1 MKNIATQS
9 SDFYPE
15 IDNAFNARINLSQ
28 QYVLPDPSPWLDVS
42 SIDLSTKGSIDKFF
56 ASSLVDTVRVL
67 VNVQTPELETLMA
80 NPNVRRDGGRYRVL
94 SRFKGVSANIF
105 RRQEG
110 DELTIEASIPKFLT
124 GQNLVGIEDLDR
136 GCKELTGEV
145 LERAGIAPTRAE
157 RRRIA
162 AGDYQL
168 KRVDY
173 TVHCDCLTEE
183 RAHAAMQGLR
193 VLLVGHGDKCGHYGN
208 QSVYLGQSSSRRTL
222 RVYRKDLELVA
233 HPMSAS
239 VYHRDRLMQRA
250 RALIRIELVLRA
262 PELKRLD
269 LESPRAWSPA
279 RARALMQPWLDNL
292 CHASG
297 VVPQRDGMD
306 QLPRSTQVK
315 LRAHLL
321 GDATVFAL
329 SPTTFSD
336 NRRAVLA
343 ATGIDIANPLTWEQQ
358 RDAVTTV
365 RQILGEGIRF
375 KDYAQRWAQLK
386 AGATSHAD
394 GES

>member
-1 MKNIATQS
+1 MKNITTQS

-15 IDNAFNARINLSQ
+15 INNAFSSRINLSH
-28 QYVLPDPSPWLDVS
+28 QYLLPDPSPWLDVS
-42 SIDLSTKGSIDKFF
+42 PIGLSIKGSVNKVF

-67 VNVQTPELETLMA
+67 VNVQTPVLETLMA
-80 NPNVRRDGGRYRVL
+80 NPNVRRNGAKYSVL

-110 DELTIEASIPKFLT
+110 DQLTIEASIPKFLT

-136 GCKELTGEV
+136 GCQDLIGEV
-145 LERAGIAPTRAE
+145 LERTGIEPTRAE

-168 KRVDY
+168 KRVDF

-239 VYHRDRLMQRA
+239 VYHRERLMQRA
-250 RALIRIELVLRA
+250 RALVRIELVLRA
-262 PELKRLD
+262 PELKRLG
-269 LESPRAWSPA
+269 LQNPHAWSPA
-279 RARALMQPWLDNL
+279 RARALMQPWLDDL

-297 VVPQRDGMD
+297 VVPQIGGMD
-306 QLPRSTQVK
+306 QLPGSTQIK

-321 GDATVFAL
+321 GDTTVFAL
-329 SPTTFSD
+329 SPTTYSV

-343 ATGIDIANPLTWEQQ
+343 ATGIDIANPVTWEQQ

-375 KDYAQRWAQLK
+375 KDYGQRWAQLK